1 MVRKSGNQHADLF
14 ASVNRCYAF
23 LFYVSCLKRAFN
35 TCCFC
40 RKALLP
46 NTSRMAKKTGY
57 YYYKPFVIPLLFI
70 AIGFLGVIFKE
81 VHASVD
87 MGIRSWVYS
96 IGVSHTYAAD
106 YLQHAP
112 VVLVYI
118 AGFCGIKGKHSLKDK
133 TIILILSYIIST
145 LMVHSLK
152 NLLGILRPD
161 GSTFNAF
168 PSGHTTTAFMSA
180 EFFLLEYREKM
191 KQWSKIAYLSAIFTG
206 LLRIYTNRHWLTDV
220 VAGVGFGMLS
230 TRLASLLFSLITNA
244 SRRPSRISN
253 PKKLIGV
260 G

>member
-23 LFYVSCLKRAFN
+23 LFYVFCLKGAFN

-40 RKALLP
+40 RQALLH
-46 NTSRMAKKTGY
+46 NISRIAKKVGY
-57 YYYKPFVIPLLFI
+57 YYKLFVIPLLFI

-81 VHASVD
+81 VHVSVD

-133 TIILILSYIIST
+133 TIILILSYLIST

-191 KQWSKIAYLSAIFTG
+191 KQWSKIAYLSAISTG

-230 TRLASLLFSLITNA
+230 TRLAYLLFSLITNA
-244 SRRPSRISN
+244 SRRLGRISN
-253 PKKLIGV
+253 RKKLIGV

>member
-1 MVRKSGNQHADLF
+1 MVRKSGNQYADLF

-35 TCCFC
+35 TCRFC

-46 NTSRMAKKTGY
+46 NTSKMAKKTG

-81 VHASVD
+81 VHVSVD

-133 TIILILSYIIST
+133 TIILILSYIISA
-145 LMVHSLK
+145 LMVH
-152 NLLGILRPD
+152 
-161 GSTFNAF
+161 
-168 PSGHTTTAFMSA
+168 
-180 EFFLLEYREKM
+180 
-191 KQWSKIAYLSAIFTG
+191 
-206 LLRIYTNRHWLTDV
+206 
-220 VAGVGFGMLS
+220 
-230 TRLASLLFSLITNA
+230 
-244 SRRPSRISN
+244 
-253 PKKLIGV
+253 
-260 G
+260 